1 MAGKSKVSF
10 GVSFK
15 DGDRKGSRNKDNVS
29 FTAFD
34 QADGDEKGSF
44 RILNQKE
51 EEAQLDQ
58 LYGGAKKKRPLH
70 FRKTFVRYDPNA
82 VETKL
87 EDEFDVLVT
96 EEQFEERLLRRIN
109 QFKTEK
115 SEVEITKHIAMASD
129 DKNPEEIKQ
138 QLIETMRYRKE
149 TTDNGGGLWEKG
161 HFFPAAMKLVNAAK
175 AGRLAEL
182 KRLLRQGH
190 AINGTDS
197 QGRSALYWAVRG
209 GPAGSHI
216 EGEMHLRCVK
226 YLLSTCPRTHIKLFL
241 ELQTGAH
248 MTALMAAAAEGR
260 SCSVRALIEAG
271 TCIEHKDCRGDTALD
286 WARKNGHRE
295 VAEMILKF
303 SMGTQR
309 WHRRDNGGANWNV
322 GKILDEVCIA
332 AMSGDV
338 DKTKALI
345 REGADITV
353 QLQAWKIGSS
363 ALYLAARG
371 GIEGGAQELDSHVE
385 CVRYLLQACPSKHL
399 DQLLQLEVDSRKFTP
414 IFAAASEGRL
424 RSLTLLLE
432 AGADIAHRDDDG
444 NLAVSWAREH
454 GHKSCV
460 KILNQHARDMKRADL
475 RGTNLNYKETTNLS
489 LDDLPTPP

>member
-1 MAGKSKVSF
+1 MAGK

-15 DGDRKGSRNKDNVS
+15 KKGGVSFKNDDKQENVS

-34 QADGDEKGSF
+34 QADGKADGSF
-44 RILNQKE
+44 RILNQAE
-51 EEAQLDQ
+51 EDAQLDT
-58 LYGGAKKKRPLH
+58 LYDGKKKKRPLH
-70 FRKTFVRYDPNA
+70 FRKTFVRYAPKIED
-82 VETKL
+82 TKL

-96 EEQFEERLLRRIN
+96 EEEFEERLLRRIN

-138 QLIETMRYRKE
+138 QLIDKMRFRKE
-149 TTDNGGGLWEKG
+149 NTDNGGGLWEKG
-161 HFFPAAMKLVNAAK
+161 HFFPAAMKLVNSAK
-175 AGRLAEL
+175 SGRLAEM
-182 KRLLRQGH
+182 KRILRAGH

-197 QGRSALYWAVRG
+197 QGRSALFWAVRG
-209 GPAGSHI
+209 GPAGSDI
-216 EGEMHLRCVK
+216 ESEMHLRCVK

-241 ELQTGAH
+241 ELRTGAK

-260 SCSVRALIEAG
+260 ACSVRALIEAG
-271 TCIEHKDCRGDTALD
+271 TDIEQKDCRGDTALD
-286 WARKNGHRE
+286 WARKNGHRD
-295 VAEMILKF
+295 VAEMIQKF

-322 GKILDEVCIA
+322 GEILDELCIA

-338 DKTKALI
+338 DKTKVI
-345 REGADITV
+345 VREGADITV
-353 QLQAWKIGSS
+353 QLQAWKVGSS

-371 GIEGGAQELDSHVE
+371 GIEGGSNELDSHVE

-399 DQLLQLEVDSRKFTP
+399 NQFLQLEVESRKFTP
-414 IFAAASEGRL
+414 LFAAASEGRP

-432 AGADIAHRDDDG
+432 AGADISHRDDDG
-444 NLAVSWAREH
+444 NLAISWAREH

-460 KILNQHARDMKRADL
+460 KLLNQHARDIRRPDL
-475 RGTNLNYKETTNLS
+475 RGTALNYKETTNLS
-489 LDDLPTPP
+489 LEDLPTPP